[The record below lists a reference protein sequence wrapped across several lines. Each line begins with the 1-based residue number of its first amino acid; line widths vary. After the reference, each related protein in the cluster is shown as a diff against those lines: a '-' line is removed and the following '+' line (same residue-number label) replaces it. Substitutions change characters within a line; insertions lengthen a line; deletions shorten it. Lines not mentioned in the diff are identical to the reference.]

1 MQEAQLGMVEQGK
14 QEIRKFYSGITLIK
28 FSVGHANEHP
38 PDPSSAKALEKEL
51 IVLACPLNLEVS
63 FSVKEGSEAL
73 NAEYIAP
80 L

>member
-1 MQEAQLGMVEQGK
+1 MEIEQSK
-14 QEIRKFYSGITLIK
+14 QTNRKFYSGTILSTSSI
-28 FSVGHANEHP
+28 GHTNEHP